1 MKNEFLPRQKT
12 VRIVFVLG
20 YLLVWPLLFW
30 SMRLE
35 GQERRVVEMLILS
48 LLSILLGVLMV
59 RAIKPEWF
67 QKRKQR

>member
-1 MKNEFLPRQKT
+1 
-12 VRIVFVLG
+12 
-20 YLLVWPLLFW
+20 
-30 SMRLE
+30 LE